1 MGADKALLNAQ
12 GMWYSSDDQDPIS
25 LAHLRERAATVMPS
39 MKGASSQAGKQGRP
53 QVVASA
59 ETGRR

>member
-1 MGADKALLNAQ
+1 MGADKAFLNAQ

-39 MKGASSQAGKQGRP
+39 MRGALPKPGSKADRK
-53 QVVASA
+53 
-59 ETGRR
+59 